1 MASELRRPV
10 HVAVSRR
17 RSSLRGAVLLAAMA
31 GVIALTSSMPA
42 RAATGVTTAEDEA
55 VAACEQSARRTLAT
69 KATQPADVTFK
80 AAPAVQPALPSDTQ
94 LVLSGEGR
102 WRAADGTR
110 TVRFTC
116 YVDRQ
121 TFETVGMVMRDTT
134 AVAAKAA
141 SSKKPPAEP
150 DISHLS
156 MASCE
161 SSAVQALQKR
171 WPRVTQITFDSD
183 TRSFRQDSVD
193 RAVLQGRGRALPNA
207 GAPSTFFGFECEI
220 DPHDGQVLRAR
231 VSG

>member
-1 MASELRRPV
+1 MSPRFLPCRSFLAASIGTIAL
-10 HVAVSRR
+10 
-17 RSSLRGAVLLAAMA
+17 LLA
-31 GVIALTSSMPA
+31 THA
-42 RAATGVTTAEDEA
+42 RAAMPVASTAQDEA
-55 VAACEQSARRTLAT
+55 VAACEQSARRSLST
-69 KATQPADVTFK
+69 KATQPADVSFK
-80 AAPAVQPALPSDTQ
+80 VAPTVQPSLPSDTQ
-94 LVLSGEGR
+94 IVLSGEGR
-102 WRAADGTR
+102 WRSADGAR

-121 TFETVGMVMRDTT
+121 SFETVGLVMRDTT
-134 AVAAKAA
+134 PAPAKRPAAK
-141 SSKKPPAEP
+141 KPAEP

-171 WPRVTQITFDSD
+171 WPRVSQISFDSD
-183 TRSFRQDSVD
+183 TRSFRQDSAD

-220 DPHDGQVLRAR
+220 DPLDGQVLRTR